1 MRREEIA
8 RGIRGAVL
16 LARFDAR
23 GMEYFDLSVEGF
35 WDSFFGAVLAA
46 PIAIYWLVI
55 GFPESTASTGWVIA
69 VEVVRYLI
77 GWIWFPP

>member
-1 MRREEIA
+1 
-8 RGIRGAVL
+8 
-16 LARFDAR
+16 
-23 GMEYFDLSVEGF
+23 MEYFDLSVEGF

-69 VEVVRYLI
+69 VEVVPVKLPVEYTVSPARVTQ
-77 GWIWFPP
+77 

>member
-1 MRREEIA
+1 MRREQIA
-8 RGIRGAVL
+8 RGIRGALL

-46 PIAIYWLVI
+46 PIPTSVATAPARRAI
-55 GFPESTASTGWVIA
+55 S
-69 VEVVRYLI
+69 
-77 GWIWFPP
+77 